1 MKAKCAGK
9 LLAGLALAAGLAMS
23 AGAQA
28 TTIDFSGLPVGPII
42 ANQFPGVVFSLQGV
56 PFSSGAPY
64 VNTFYDGTGL
74 ANSAF
79 PDYPTANILDIAFSA
94 PVSGV
99 SFTFT
104 NYLSG
109 QGSPAPTSFTA
120 FNASNTVVDSGSLQF
135 VDPGSSFAPISVS
148 GSGITDLQL
157 NNNFGTDKW
166 YFAIQELTF
175 TPGTSATPLPAALPL
190 FATGIGGLGLLGWR
204 RKRGRK

>member
-1 MKAKCAGK
+1 MKAKCAGN
-9 LLAGLALAAGLAMS
+9 LPAGLALVAGLAMS

-28 TTIDFSGLPVGPII
+28 TIIDFSGLADGTMVT
-42 ANQFPGVVFSLQGV
+42 NQYPGVVFSLQGG
-56 PFSSGAPY
+56 PFSGGAPY
-64 VNTFYDGTGL
+64 INTFYDGTGL
-74 ANSAF
+74 PNSAL
-79 PDYPTANILDIAFSA
+79 PDYPTANILDIAFSM

-148 GSGITDLQL
+148 GNGITDLQL
-157 NNNFGTDKW
+157 NNNVGFDNW

-175 TPGTSATPLPAALPL
+175 TPSTSATPLPTALPL
-190 FATGIGGLGLLGWR
+190 FATGIGALGLLGWS